1 MKKKLKA
8 TLWAACLL
16 AGTAHASELRLLT
29 HLQGAEYAWLSK
41 MARQYSAV
49 KGHPQVKLVLTS
61 FEAMRIKLLE
71 PVAGD
76 QIDLVG
82 PLPHDQ
88 LGGLVET
95 GAIAP
100 LGKLAVLP
108 DDTLKVAGRAV
119 TLQGQIYG
127 IPIAAE
133 AIAVLYNKALMPK
146 FPKTYTEFLETAQR
160 LTTGGNYGYV
170 ANLGDVYQQYGMI
183 SAFGGYIF
191 GETQGR
197 LEVNDLGIAKPG
209 TAQALALLGDL
220 RFKYKLVPDQLDGGA
235 IRKLFLGGKAA
246 MFLTGPWDMGDIKKA
261 RIDFGIAPFP
271 VPPGAVN
278 PWSPFVGIQTLVV
291 SQKSQLKGEAVA
303 FAQFLARPENQVAF
317 NNAGGRIPVS
327 KKAINLLSGN
337 PVVTGFSKSITV
349 GTPMPN
355 VPQMSEVWEPLNN
368 ALSKATAQ
376 PNQDYAKLLLEAQAQ
391 IEKKLK

>member
-1 MKKKLKA
+1 MF
-8 TLWAACLL
+8 LL
-16 AGTAHASELRLLT
+16 AGAAQASELRLLT

-49 KGHPQVKLVLTS
+49 KGRPQVKLMLTS
-61 FEAMRIKLLE
+61 FDALRIKLLE

-76 QIDLVG
+76 EVDLVG
-82 PLPHDQ
+82 PIPHDQ
-88 LGGLVET
+88 LGALVEAGT
-95 GAIAP
+95 ITP
-100 LGKLAVLP
+100 LGMLSVLP
-108 DDTLKVAGRAV
+108 EDTLKVAGRAV
-119 TLQGQIYG
+119 TLRGQVYG

-133 AIAVLYNKALMPK
+133 AIAVVYNKALMPK
-146 FPKTYTEFLETAQR
+146 FPKTYADFLETAQR
-160 LTTGGNYGYV
+160 LTTGGNYGYI

-191 GETQGR
+191 RETQGR
-197 LEVNDLGIAKPG
+197 LEVSDLGIATPG
-209 TAQALALLGDL
+209 TAQALAMLGDL
-220 RFKYKLVPDQLDGGA
+220 RFKYKLIPDQLGGSA
-235 IRKLFLGGKAA
+235 LRKLFLTGKAA

-261 RIDFGIAPFP
+261 RIDYGIAPFP
-271 VPPGAVN
+271 LPSGAVN

-291 SQKSQLKGEAVA
+291 SQKSQLKGEAVE

-317 NNAGGRIPVS
+317 NKAGGRIPVS

-368 ALSKATAQ
+368 ALTRATAQ
-376 PNQDYAKLLLEAQAQ
+376 PNQDYAKLLLEAQTQ
-391 IEKKLK
+391 IEKKLQ